1 MEKKAHTSKRV
12 SIIACNNVISKAQC
26 APHFALQKLRRSDYL
41 SLRRKR
47 FIVFRFLIQLVLYRV
62 HNHIKSNLVISA
74 FRHDDIG
81 AFLFR
86 LDKPFVHRFDGR
98 KVLQNDGIEA
108 PASFLDVADNA
119 P

>member
-1 MEKKAHTSKRV
+1 MGTPRDTVYPWGKGAHKQKSEHYRPDN
-12 SIIACNNVISKAQC
+12 AISKAQC

-47 FIVFRFLIQLVLYRV
+47 FLVFHFLIQFVFYRV

-81 AFLFR
+81 ALLFR

-98 KVLQNDGIEA
+98 KVLQND
-108 PASFLDVADNA
+108 
-119 P
+119 